1 VRSAKPDLYNE
12 PPTVRGQV
20 ARIAGCVLISL
31 LSWNEIVGKQWDHHQ
46 PLFWLDLITGLLA
59 LGLTFRRRRWP
70 FQVALLLAVSTA
82 WSMSASGPFALA
94 LVSLATRRN
103 LRQSMLVGLVSVA
116 AAEIFNAYQPT
127 VTPNVTLNGAQSH
140 LIDLAFLI
148 VVTLALI
155 FFGMYIGS
163 RRELIWSLRERARQA
178 ETEQELRISQ
188 AQWAER
194 ERIAREMHDVL
205 AHRIS
210 LVTMH
215 SGAMAYRDD
224 LEPGEMRESAR
235 LIQRTS
241 HAAMTD
247 LRYLLGVLRGADTG
261 DRPQPTLADVSD
273 LIADAVRNGMIVAFD
288 TNFPEGVEPDEKTGR
303 TIYRFVQE
311 ALTNARKHAPGAHVQ
326 VQVWGTPGDGVHVE
340 VCNPRRVGQLGI
352 APRSGLGL
360 VGLKER
366 VELEGGSLEADG
378 GQGSFTLRCWLPWV
392 EGEQ

>member
-1 VRSAKPDLYNE
+1 MRAAKPDLYNE
-12 PPTVRGQV
+12 PPTVLGQV
-20 ARIAGCVLISL
+20 ARVAGCVVISA
-31 LSWNEIVGKQWDHHQ
+31 LSWNEIASKQWTQDQ
-46 PLFWLDLITGLLA
+46 RLFWIDLITGVAALA
-59 LGLTFRRRRWP
+59 LVFRRRRWP
-70 FQVALLLAVSTA
+70 FQVAMAITVAGA
-82 WSMSASGPFALA
+82 WSFSASGASALA

-103 LRQSMLVGLVSVA
+103 VRQCALVGVA
-116 AAEIFNAYQPT
+116 GVVATEVFDAYQP
-127 VTPNVTLNGAQSH
+127 GASAGSH
-140 LIDLAFLI
+140 LIDIAFLI
-148 VVTLALI
+148 AVNVALI

-178 ETEQELRISQ
+178 ETEQALRVSQ

-224 LEPGEMRESAR
+224 LAPEEMRESAR

-261 DRPQPTLADVSD
+261 DRPQPTLAHVSD
-273 LIADAVRNGMIVAFD
+273 LIADAIRNGMIVAFD

-326 VQVWGTPGDGVHVE
+326 VQVWGSPAEGVNVE
-340 VCNPRRVGQLGI
+340 VRNPRGVARPGT
-352 APRSGLGL
+352 APHSGLGII
-360 VGLKER
+360 GLKER
-366 VELEGGSLEADG
+366 VELEGGTLAAEG
-378 GQGSFTLRCWLPWV
+378 RQEFFTLRCWLPWV
-392 EGEQ
+392 EGAT